1 MDAARKVKLGQRW
14 VCYACEA
21 KFYDLNRPEPIC
33 PKCKADQRESPVF
46 AKPKRA
52 RAKKAAPEAPPAP
65 APAVE
70 PIVEDTLRLED
81 QADELADESEGVA
94 EEEPPL
100 EEDVDDD

>member
-14 VCYACEA
+14 VCYVCEA
-21 KFYDLNRPEPIC
+21 KFYDLNRAEPIC

-52 RAKKAAPEAPPAP
+52 RAKKAAPQAP

-81 QADELADESEGVA
+81 DADESDGVA
-94 EEEPPL
+94 DEETSL
-100 EEDVDDD
+100 DDDVDED

>member
-33 PKCKADQRESPVF
+33 PKCQADQRESPVF

-52 RAKKAAPEAPPAP
+52 RAKKAVPEAPPTPAP
-65 APAVE
+65 APEVE

-81 QADELADESEGVA
+81 EADEPEGVVD
-94 EEEPPL
+94 EETSL
-100 EEDVDDD
+100 DEDVDED